1 MELVVLTSKAKNNK
15 LYAPIILIG
24 ALVLAACDSPEEAA
38 ENHLQKGKE
47 LFEKGEYDKAI
58 LELKT
63 SSQSEDKRSDT
74 YYYMALL
81 DEKSNNFKSMRENL
95 IKTIELD
102 PNNTEARQ
110 KLGKVNLLFG
120 DLDKALEQADVV
132 LQSNPASE
140 EAKLLKASVYI
151 RQQKKEQ
158 ASEII
163 DSVLAVN
170 AGSIDAL
177 SLKAAMYFENNQFDQ
192 SLEMVNTALTK
203 DTKNLPLRLF
213 KIKINAKQNN
223 IEAVIDDYKQLIEI
237 YPDAENFKL
246 SLASI
251 YAMTDKLQLAETLL
265 REMVAKKPDNV
276 EPKIVLLEFLN
287 AKNKEGVSP
296 EFKTMMAGAK
306 NTPAL
311 ALELSKWMLVS
322 GYADDAASGLKQV
335 ADVDKN
341 DKTGLT
347 ARTILAEIDLNKKE
361 LDKAEKEISAILA
374 TNSDFVDASLLKAR
388 LFLMQNKI
396 DDAIDLLN
404 KTVWTKNDSDQAF
417 MLLGQAYSLKKD
429 QKQAEKNF
437 KQALELNPANIQA
450 FIPVYSG
457 YLQANQKETA
467 RQYLNKALNAKPNQI
482 LLLTNKA
489 DLDISEKRWD
499 DAQETV
505 QRIALFS
512 KNKAVPMYL
521 QANILQGK
529 GQYADAVKLY
539 EQLLN
544 EFPGHVNSM
553 VNLVRSYEALKERD
567 KAIAFLES
575 QQKKH
580 PEDLA
585 IVGVLSDLYMANK
598 DYVKAKQL
606 LSSQI
611 KQSPDKSVPL
621 YLALAKV
628 EAVLTKSA
636 EGAKE
641 VYIKGLQ
648 DNPDNPQLSLALAG
662 LYEQLGNKNEAR
674 KIYESVI
681 EKSPDTTLAIN
692 NLAALLI
699 DSSVSD
705 DVARGLSMAE
715 RFKEVDNVYLQDT
728 YAWGL
733 VKNGKTSE
741 GLALLESL
749 IVKEPKMPEIRYHLG
764 VAHLN
769 NGNKATAI
777 VELKQALS
785 LSEKQKR
792 GFTGK
797 EDAEKRLK
805 ELEHK

>member
-1 MELVVLTSKAKNNK
+1 MLNSKANNK
-15 LYAPIILIG
+15 FYAPMLLIG
-24 ALVLAACDSPEEAA
+24 VMVLAACDSPEEAA

-95 IKTIELD
+95 IKTIDLD

-110 KLGKVNLLFG
+110 KLGKVHLLFG
-120 DLDKALEQADVV
+120 DLGKALEQADLV

-170 AGSIDAL
+170 AENIDGL
-177 SLKAAMYFENNQFDQ
+177 SLKAAMFYENGQFDQ

-203 DTKNLPLRLF
+203 DAKNLPLRLF
-213 KIKINAKQNN
+213 KIKINAKKNN
-223 IEAVIDDYKQLIEI
+223 MEAVIDDYKQLIEI

-251 YAMTDKLQLAETLL
+251 YAMTDKLQLAEALL
-265 REMVAKKPDNV
+265 REMVVKKPDNI

-287 AKNKEGVSP
+287 AKNKERVSP
-296 EFKTMMAGAK
+296 EFKVMLTDSNNK
-306 NTPAL
+306 PANV
-311 ALELSKWMLVS
+311 LELSKWMLVS
-322 GYADDAASGLKQV
+322 GYPDDAASGLKQV
-335 ADVDKN
+335 ASLDSN

-347 ARTILAEIDLNKKE
+347 ARTILAEIDLRKKE
-361 LDKAEKEISAILA
+361 FDKAEKEISDILA
-374 TNSDFVDASLLKAR
+374 VDSDFFDASLLKAR
-388 LFLMQNKI
+388 LFLNQNKT
-396 DDAIDLLN
+396 DEAIELLN
-404 KTVWTKNDSDQAF
+404 KAVWTKNDSDQAY
-417 MLLGQAYSLKKD
+417 MLLGQAYSLKND
-429 QKQAEKNF
+429 QKQADKNF

-450 FIPVYSG
+450 FIPVYSS
-457 YLQANQKETA
+457 YLQANQKQTA
-467 RQYLNKALNAKPNQI
+467 RQYLTNALKAKPNQI

-489 DLDISEKRWD
+489 DLEISESNWD
-499 DAQETV
+499 EAQETV

-521 QANILQGK
+521 QANIFQGK
-529 GQYADAVKLY
+529 AQYADAVKLY
-539 EQLLN
+539 EKLLN

-553 VNLVRSYEALKERD
+553 VNLVRSYEALKGRD
-567 KAIAFLES
+567 KAFSFLEL

-585 IVGVLSDLYMANK
+585 VVGVLSDLYMANK
-598 DYVKAKQL
+598 DYGKAKQL
-606 LSSQI
+606 LVNQI
-611 KQSPDKSVPL
+611 KQSPEKSVPL

-628 EAVLTKSA
+628 EAILTKSA
-636 EGAKE
+636 EGAKA
-641 VYIKGLQ
+641 VYLKGLQ
-648 DNPDNPQLSLALAG
+648 ENPDNLQLSMALAG
-662 LYEQLGNKNEAR
+662 LYEQTGNKAEAR
-674 KIYESVI
+674 KIYERVI
-681 EKSPDTTLAIN
+681 EKAPDTTLAIN
-692 NLAALLI
+692 NLAAMMI
-699 DSSVSD
+699 DSNNNE
-705 DVARGLSMAE
+705 DVAKGLTLAE
-715 RFKEVDNVYLQDT
+715 RFKDSDNVYLQDT

-733 VKNGKTSE
+733 VKTGKNSE
-741 GLALLESL
+741 GLAVLESL
-749 IVKEPKMPEIRYHLG
+749 IVKEPKMAEIRYHLG
-764 VAHLN
+764 VAHMN

-785 LSEKQKR
+785 LSEKQNKH
-792 GFTGK
+792 FTGK
-797 EDAEKRLK
+797 DDAERLLK
-805 ELEHK
+805 ELEHR

>member
-1 MELVVLTSKAKNNK
+1 MLNSKAKIIQ
-15 LYAPIILIG
+15 LYAKLFLVGVI
-24 ALVLAACDSPEEAA
+24 ALTACDSPEEVA

-81 DEKSNNFKSMRENL
+81 DEKNNNFKSMRENL

-102 PNNTEARQ
+102 PNHIEARQ
-110 KLGKVNLLFG
+110 KLGKVYLLFG
-120 DLDKALEQADVV
+120 DLDKALGQADVI
-132 LQSNPASE
+132 LQTNPASE

-170 AGSIDAL
+170 ANNIDAL
-177 SLKAAMYFENNQFDQ
+177 SLKAAMYFESDQFDK
-192 SLEMVNTALTK
+192 SLEMVNSALAQ

-223 IEAVIDDYKQLIEI
+223 IEAVIDDYEQLIEI

-251 YAMTDKLQLAETLL
+251 YAMTDKLQLAEALL

-287 AKNKEGVSP
+287 AKNKERVNA
-296 EFKTMMAGAK
+296 EFKSMLDGAK
-306 NTPAL
+306 NNPSV

-335 ADVDKN
+335 ADLDKD

-347 ARTILAEIDLNKKE
+347 AKTILAEIDLNKKE
-361 LDKAEKEISAILA
+361 FDKAEKAINEILTA
-374 TNSDFVDASLLKAR
+374 NSDFVDASLLKAR
-388 LFLMQNKI
+388 LFLMQNKV
-396 DDAIDLLN
+396 DDAIELLN
-404 KTVWTKNDSDQAF
+404 KTVWTKNDSDQAY
-417 MLLGQAYSLKKD
+417 MLLGQAYSLNKD
-429 QKQAEKNF
+429 QKQADKNF

-450 FIPVYSG
+450 FIPIYSG
-457 YLQANQKETA
+457 YIQANQKETA
-467 RQYLNKALNAKPNQI
+467 RQYLNKALKAKPNQI

-489 DLDISEKRWD
+489 DLDISEKKWD

-529 GQYADAVKLY
+529 GQYADAIKLY
-539 EQLLN
+539 EKLLN

-553 VNLVRSYEALKERD
+553 VNLVRSYEALKGRD
-567 KAIAFLES
+567 KAFAFLES

-606 LSSQI
+606 LTSQI

-628 EAVLTKSA
+628 EAIIEKSA

-641 VYIKGLQ
+641 VYLKGLK
-648 DNPDNPQLSLALAG
+648 DNPDNIQLSMALAG
-662 LYEQLGNKNEAR
+662 LYEQTGNKNEAR
-674 KIYESVI
+674 KLYENVI
-681 EKSPDTTLAIN
+681 KKMPDNLLAIN

-699 DSSVSD
+699 ESNVST
-705 DVARGLSMAE
+705 DVTRGLSLAE
-715 RFKEVDNVYLQDT
+715 RFKDADNVYLQDT

-733 VKNGKTSE
+733 VKNGKNNE
-741 GLALLESL
+741 GLTVLESL
-749 IVKEPKMPEIRYHLG
+749 ITKEPKMAEIRYHLG
-764 VAHLN
+764 VAHLK

-785 LSEKQKR
+785 LAEKQKR
-792 GFTGK
+792 SFTGK
-797 EDAEKRLK
+797 EDAEKLLK
-805 ELEHK
+805 ELTHK